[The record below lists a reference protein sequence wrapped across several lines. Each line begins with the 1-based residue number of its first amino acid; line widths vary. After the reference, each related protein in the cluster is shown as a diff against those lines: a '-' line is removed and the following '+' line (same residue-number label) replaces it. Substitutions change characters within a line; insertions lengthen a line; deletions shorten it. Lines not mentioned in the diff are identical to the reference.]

1 MGRFTAY
8 NDNYWACDFETLTPN
23 TNYFKEYEETR
34 VWLAYAKKFNP
45 NNKPQIDDEILTL
58 TIEEFF
64 DEFWKRKESATLF
77 FHNLY
82 FDGEFIK
89 WYLVRNG
96 YKYFY
101 ETPARK
107 TQKGFMVFEDEKNI
121 YFINVFK
128 KVRDG
133 QKMKI
138 VQLYI
143 RCSKNLLTLSI
154 DSLAK
159 AYNLPYKQSINYDV
173 EPFEKLEDV
182 PKELIEYIKRDVDI
196 MIPPLQQFNKVF
208 TITHGNRI
216 VEGLSK
222 LTIGSVSL
230 MLFKAFVFGNYKF
243 KKDFFLPYEKV
254 VDLRSWYSGGLTTFN
269 PNYQYSILDKI
280 DGRVYDVNSM
290 YPSVM
295 VDYEYPL
302 GDYIESETQP
312 DARYKIKLVKIYIKE
327 AKIKNPNYPP
337 LMRPWQSPTF
347 TYPKN
352 SRFITETKNAI
363 AYYFEDELISLKR
376 FYHIEY
382 DVLRT
387 LWFRSE
393 KYFASFISK
402 HYELRKE
409 YKKAGDPRQE
419 TIKLLLNSAYG
430 KFGQNPDKT
439 TIVYSKKVFDKGD
452 LLDEVDNLVVD
463 VVRQKDSCIEDLNSY
478 ICYYDKPPEKSIN
491 VIIAAAVTKNAR
503 LKLHNAIWEN
513 IDNFLY
519 CDTDSIFIKG
529 EAKGIEIDENK
540 LGAWKEEMVFD
551 AIELGGAKLYN
562 LYLKNVKVKSAH
574 AGINKKWAEKN
585 LKPNDIITINK
596 KLDKGSK
603 IIHRKV
609 KGGVI
614 LEETEFTIKERR

>member
-1 MGRFTAY
+1 MGKFTSY

-23 TNYFKEYEETR
+23 TEWFKKNNETR
-34 VWLAYAKKFNP
+34 VWLAYGKRFNP
-45 NNKPQIDDEILTL
+45 DSKKDKEDEILTT
-58 TIEEFF
+58 TIEDFF

-77 FHNLY
+77 FHNLF

-89 WYLVRNG
+89 WYLVKNG
-96 YKYFY
+96 FKYYY
-101 ETPARK
+101 ELPKRK
-107 TQKGFMVFEDEKNI
+107 QNKGFMIFEDEKNI

-128 KVRDG
+128 PVKDGKKV
-133 QKMKI
+133 KL

-159 AYNLPYKQSINYDV
+159 AYKLPYKQSINYDV
-173 EPFEKLEDV
+173 EPFDKIEDV
-182 PKELIEYIKRDVDI
+182 NPEFIEYIKRDVDI
-196 MIPPLQQFNKVF
+196 MIPPLQQFNQVF
-208 TITHGNRI
+208 TIKYGNRWI
-216 VEGLSK
+216 SGLSK

-230 MLFKAFVFGNYKF
+230 MLFKAFTYGKYKF
-243 KKDFFLPYEKV
+243 KKDFYLEYDDV
-254 VDLRSWYSGGLTTFN
+254 VDIRNWYSGGLTTFA
-269 PNYQYSILDKI
+269 PNYQYSLLNDI

-295 VDYEYPL
+295 VENPYPV
-302 GDYIESETQP
+302 GKFIVNEEPKDS
-312 DARYKIKLVKIYIKE
+312 RYNIKLIKIFIKK
-327 AKIKNPNYPP
+327 AKIKNESWPP
-337 LMRPWQSPTF
+337 LMRPWHSQTF

-352 SRFITETKNAI
+352 VRFVQETENAI

-376 FYHIEY
+376 FYDIEY
-382 DVLRT
+382 DVLQT
-387 LWFRSE
+387 IWHKGE
-393 KYFASFISK
+393 YYFKDFILQ
-402 HYELRKE
+402 HYEQRKA
-409 YKKAGDPRQE
+409 YKKANDPRQE

-439 TIVYSKKVFDKGD
+439 TIVYSEKKLNKGD
-452 LLDEVDNLVVD
+452 SILEDDSLIVD
-463 VVRQKDSCIEDLNSY
+463 VVRQQESCIDNLNSY
-478 ICYYDKPPEKSIN
+478 ICYYNEPPKTSIN
-491 VIIAAAVTKNAR
+491 VAIAACVCKNAR
-503 LKLHNAIWEN
+503 IKLHNAIWNN

-529 EAKGIEIDENK
+529 EAKGIDIDENR
-540 LGAWKEEMVFD
+540 LGAWKEEMSFD

-574 AGINKKWAEKN
+574 AGINKKWAEQN

-603 IIHRKV
+603 IIHKKV

-614 LEETEFTIKERR
+614 LEETEFTIKERK